1 VSADANHLTYQ
12 AMFWLER
19 ARAGSAQAG
28 RPEYWFAQCREIAAR
43 LIGAGCERMTAP
55 TQGDAA

>member
-1 VSADANHLTYQ
+1 MSERAHYLTYQ

-28 RPEYWFAQCREIAAR
+28 RPEFWRRECLRIAAE
-43 LIGAGCERMTAP
+43 LIGKGC
-55 TQGDAA
+55 

>member
-1 VSADANHLTYQ
+1 L
-12 AMFWLER
+12 
-19 ARAGSAQAG
+19 SAQAG

>member
-1 VSADANHLTYQ
+1 MSADARFLTYQ

-28 RPEYWFAQCREIAAR
+28 RPEFWRERCRQLAER
-43 LIGAGCERMTAP
+43 LIGAGC
-55 TQGDAA
+55 